1 MTPLELQGYSCVLE
15 VCLLTAHPSQ
25 AGFLL
30 QKRGLNFILLSI
42 TRILSKQV
50 LFSSTLFSAT
60 AWKESINLQ
69 IISTAAHHPISMC
82 LPISGANSLCSGE
95 VFKPESNQPGF
106 TVQNGSFNDIK
117 CRVFCIRKSKG
128 AAMPRRTRKRV
139 KGPAVGKTFL
149 PYGLCVA
156 GSG

>member
-42 TRILSKQV
+42 TRVLSKQV

-82 LPISGANSLCSGE
+82 LFNLKTRSQVPTLSVLEKSLNLSPTSLDSQYKMVVLTTSSAE
-95 VFKPESNQPGF
+95 YFAYVKAKVQPCQG
-106 TVQNGSFNDIK
+106 
-117 CRVFCIRKSKG
+117 
-128 AAMPRRTRKRV
+128 
-139 KGPAVGKTFL
+139 GPGRE
-149 PYGLCVA
+149 
-156 GSG
+156 